1 MQATSNRED
10 YIRPFCQPIATVRAS
25 HPDRPDVQRMIGQ
38 EIGTTRNG
46 FYHRNAARAGKL
58 RQLLHGL
65 GILHAAT
72 GNDRRA
78 LGSFQCGDGLLKFA
92 RIRHLLANAV
102 NFGFK
107 K

>member
-1 MQATSNRED
+1 MVSMTGM
-10 YIRPFCQPIATVRAS
+10 P
-25 HPDRPDVQRMIGQ
+25 Q
-38 EIGTTRNG
+38 ELANCVNSST
-46 FYHRNAARAGKL
+46 
-58 RQLLHGL
+58 GL

-78 LGSFQCGDGLLKFA
+78 LGSFQCGDGVLKFA